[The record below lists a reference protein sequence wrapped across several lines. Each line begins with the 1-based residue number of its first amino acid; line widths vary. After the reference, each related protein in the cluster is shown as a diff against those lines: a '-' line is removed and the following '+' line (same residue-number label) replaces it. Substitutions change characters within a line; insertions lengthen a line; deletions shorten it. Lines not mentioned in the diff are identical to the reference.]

1 MKMDYRQ
8 LCRDLF
14 GTDDVQELKKL
25 AERVN
30 RKNPRGAGRKRK
42 FSGDDAKQMEI
53 LRDSGM
59 TLNEI
64 AAQFGTSRQI
74 VGRYLA
80 EPAPAE
86 GVTLRMTYM
95 WRQRPCSV
103 IDVDFLQK
111 RLTVRN
117 KTDDVLHRAFGLN
130 QLPTWEDLSVFLRE
144 RCFPESRGDAKA
156 LLHQLGLDEYDPLQI
171 VEKTHGRTADD
182 DMWLRF
188 RYYEREK
195 DHEKH

>member
-1 MKMDYRQ
+1 MKTDYRK
-8 LCRDLF
+8 LCREIF
-14 GTDDVQELKKL
+14 GTDDVQQLKKL
-25 AERVN
+25 AETVN
-30 RKNPRGAGRKRK
+30 RKNPRGAGRKRR
-42 FSGDDAKQMEI
+42 FSGEDVRRMEV
-53 LRDSGM
+53 LRDGGM
-59 TLNEI
+59 TMDEI

-103 IDVDFLQK
+103 IDVDFMRQ

-117 KTDDVLHRAFGLN
+117 KTDDVLHRAFGVN
-130 QLPTWEDLSVFLRE
+130 QSPTWEDLDVFLRE
-144 RCFPESRGDAKA
+144 RCFPENRGDVKV
-156 LLHQLGLDEYDPLQI
+156 LLRQLGLDVYDPLQI
-171 VEKTHGRTADD
+171 AEKTHGRTADD

-188 RYYEREK
+188 RYFEREL

>member
-1 MKMDYRQ
+1 MKTDYRK

-14 GTDDVQELKKL
+14 GTDDPEQLKKL
-25 AERVN
+25 AETVN

-42 FSGDDAKQMEI
+42 FSGDDIKQMEI

-59 TLNEI
+59 TLNGI
-64 AAQFGTSRQI
+64 AARFGTSRQV

-103 IDVDFLQK
+103 IDVDFLRK

-117 KTDDVLHRAFGLN
+117 KTDDVLHRAFGVN
-130 QLPTWEDLSVFLRE
+130 QSPTWEDLDQFLRE

-156 LLHQLGLDEYDPLQI
+156 LLRQLGLDEYDPLQI
-171 VEKTHGRTADD
+171 VEKTHGRTSDD

-188 RYYEREK
+188 RYFEQEP
-195 DHEKH
+195 DHEKR